1 MMLSR
6 TRRRPKNFDDELM
19 IDVSEEGGVRKLHFG
34 SDDTQS
40 AMKIN
45 APNELLL
52 AYSRCVFGSLLFL
65 EPPQKMLLIG
75 LGGGSIAKWVHEYL
89 PTTHLTCV
97 ELFQQVVNVARSMFF
112 LPPDDA
118 RLEVIT
124 GDGAA
129 HVYNMADESVDMIMM
144 DAYSATGIAAP
155 LASTDFFTA
164 CKHKLTDNGVLAV
177 NLWSIDRRFEQYCA
191 QLSEVFEGRLICLP
205 ARQKGNVIAFAFMRG
220 QNNPQWERL
229 ADKAKKLEAE
239 YGLEFNEFVSDLAR
253 MNPHND
259 RRLFI

>member
-1 MMLSR
+1 MLFRSKR
-6 TRRRPKNFDDELM
+6 FSKRDDDDIM

-34 SDDTQS
+34 NDDTQS
-40 AMKIN
+40 AMKVN

-65 EPPQKMLLIG
+65 DPPQKMLLIG

-89 PTTHLTCV
+89 PNTHLTCV

-112 LPPDDA
+112 LPQDDE

-129 HVYNMADESVDMIMM
+129 HVYGMAADSVDMIMM

-155 LASTDFFTA
+155 LASTDFFNA
-164 CKHKLTDNGVLAV
+164 CKDKLTDNGVLAV
-177 NLWSIDRRFEQYCA
+177 NLWSIDRRFDQYCA
-191 QLSEVFEGRLICLP
+191 QLAEVFDGRLICLP

-220 QNNPQWERL
+220 QNSPQWDRL
-229 ADKAKKLEAE
+229 ADKAKKLEAQ
-239 YGLEFNEFVSDLAR
+239 YGLEFSEFVSDLAR

>member
-6 TRRRPKNFDDELM
+6 TRRRPRNFDDELM

-112 LPPDDA
+112 LPPDDE
-118 RLEVIT
+118 RLQVIT

-164 CKHKLTDNGVLAV
+164 CKHKLTDDGVLAV

>member
-1 MMLSR
+1 MLFRSKR
-6 TRRRPKNFDDELM
+6 FSKSNDEDIA

-65 EPPQKMLLIG
+65 DPPKKMLLIG

-89 PTTHLTCV
+89 PNTQLTCV

-112 LPPDDA
+112 LPPDNE

-129 HVYNMADESVDMIMM
+129 HVYSMSDESVDMIMM

-155 LASTDFFTA
+155 LASTDFFSA
-164 CKHKLTDNGVLAV
+164 CKKKLTDNGVLAV

-220 QNNPQWERL
+220 QNSPQWDRL

>member
-1 MMLSR
+1 MLFRSKR
-6 TRRRPKNFDDELM
+6 FSKSNDDDIV

-34 SDDTQS
+34 NDDTQS
-40 AMKIN
+40 AMKLN

-89 PTTHLTCV
+89 PNTHLTCV

-112 LPPDDA
+112 LPQDDE

-164 CKHKLTDNGVLAV
+164 CKNKLTDNGVLAV

-220 QNNPQWERL
+220 QNSPQWERL

-239 YGLEFNEFVSDLAR
+239 YGLEFSEFVSDLAR

>member
-1 MMLSR
+1 MLFRSKR
-6 TRRRPKNFDDELM
+6 FSKRDDDDIM
-19 IDVSEEGGVRKLHFG
+19 IDVSEEGGIRKLHFG
-34 SDDTQS
+34 NDDTQS
-40 AMKIN
+40 AMKVN

-89 PTTHLTCV
+89 PNTHLTCV

-112 LPPDDA
+112 LPPDDE

-177 NLWSIDRRFEQYCA
+177 NLWSIDRRFEQYCT

-220 QNNPQWERL
+220 QNSPQWERL
-229 ADKAKKLEAE
+229 TDKAKKLEAE
-239 YGLEFNEFVSDLAR
+239 YGLEFPEFVSDLAR